1 MLLYQQVYERV
12 MILRLMIAHA
22 SEYFC
27 KAISD
32 QLQKD
37 FEIKTCQD
45 GHAAL
50 QLLTAFRPDAMI
62 IDLML
67 PCKDGLTVLREAEYS
82 PNIILG
88 LTTYSTDYIAKA
100 ATKAGIGY
108 LLTAPTVRT
117 IVSRLEDMVSCLSSQ
132 PTPQELRIVTSH
144 MQRLGLCAKLDGYKQ
159 LRVGIP
165 MFRRDTRQ
173 MLLNE
178 LYPAIA
184 HLHGNDNYKAVEKA
198 IREVV
203 EFSWKRRNVLK
214 WKAYF
219 PRHAKRPTNKQFFS
233 RLAQMLSEEE
243 LPKH

>member
-32 QLQKD
+32 QLQED

-184 HLHGNDNYKAVEKA
+184 NQYDWHDPRKVEHSMRRAIRTAWERRDNRIWAEYFPVNDNGDIPCPSNK
-198 IREVV
+198 
-203 EFSWKRRNVLK
+203 EFI
-214 WKAYF
+214 
-219 PRHAKRPTNKQFFS
+219 S
-233 RLAQMLSEEE
+233 RLAE
-243 LPKH
+243 LLEMA